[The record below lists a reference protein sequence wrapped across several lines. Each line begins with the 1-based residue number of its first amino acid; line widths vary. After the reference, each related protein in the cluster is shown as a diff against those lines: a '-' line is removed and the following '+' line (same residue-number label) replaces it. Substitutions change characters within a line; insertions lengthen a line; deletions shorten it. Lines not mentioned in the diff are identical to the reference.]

1 MAKSVMEKFNFKKIT
16 TLEIVVFVLFVI
28 YLVFQVQTPSFL
40 MPYISSP
47 LGIAVVLIITL
58 CVFFYTNP
66 VLGILS
72 LFVAYELIRR
82 STTLIPTAPGSK
94 VVTVKYTPTQLR
106 KDLDMAAMNPP
117 KEVTV
122 EEEVISQMAPV
133 GVSAPIS
140 YVMTSFKPVAEST
153 NNAAPVV

>member
-1 MAKSVMEKFNFKKIT
+1 
-16 TLEIVVFVLFVI
+16 
-28 YLVFQVQTPSFL
+28 
-40 MPYISSP
+40 
-47 LGIAVVLIITL
+47 
-58 CVFFYTNP
+58 
-66 VLGILS
+66 
-72 LFVAYELIRR
+72 
-82 STTLIPTAPGSK
+82 
-94 VVTVKYTPTQLR
+94 
-106 KDLDMAAMNPP
+106 MAAMNPP

>member
-1 MAKSVMEKFNFKKIT
+1 MAKKLLENFNFKKIT
-16 TLEIVVFVLFVI
+16 TLEILVFVLFVI

-40 MPYISSP
+40 MPFIGSP
-47 LGIAVVLIITL
+47 FGIVIVLLVTL

-72 LFVAYELIRR
+72 LFVAYEFIRR
-82 STTLIPTAPGSK
+82 STTLVMAAPGSK
-94 VVTVKYTPTQLR
+94 VVTVKYTPTQIR

-117 KEVTV
+117 KEMTV
-122 EEEVISQMAPV
+122 EEEVISQMAPI

-140 YVMTSFKPVAEST
+140 YMMTSFKPVAESV
-153 NNAAPVV
+153 NNAASV

>member
-1 MAKSVMEKFNFKKIT
+1 MEKFNFKKIT

-94 VVTVKYTPTQLR
+94 VVTVK
-106 KDLDMAAMNPP
+106 
-117 KEVTV
+117 
-122 EEEVISQMAPV
+122 
-133 GVSAPIS
+133 
-140 YVMTSFKPVAEST
+140 
-153 NNAAPVV
+153 

>member
-1 MAKSVMEKFNFKKIT
+1 MAKNLLENINFKKIT
-16 TLEIVVFVLFVI
+16 TLEIVVFILFVI
-28 YLVFQVQTPSFL
+28 YLVFQIQTPSFL

-47 LGIAVVLIITL
+47 LGIVFVLIVTL

-72 LFVAYELIRR
+72 LFVAYEFIRR
-82 STTLIPTAPGSK
+82 STTLIPTAPGTK

-106 KDLDMAAMNPP
+106 KDLEMAAMNPP
-117 KEVTV
+117 KEVSV
-122 EEEVISQMAPV
+122 EEEVIAQMAPI

-140 YVMTSFKPVAEST
+140 YMMTGFRPVAEDT
-153 NNAAPVV
+153 QNAAPV